1 METID
6 ALIVG
11 GGPSGL
17 TAAVYLARYRRSLVL
32 IDAGEPRAR
41 WIPTSH
47 NIPGFPD
54 GISGIDLLGRMRRHA
69 RRYGARLLAGQVT
82 ALRREGDG
90 FLAQT
95 GAGPIRARAVL
106 LATGVVNTPP
116 PLVDRAA
123 HDAAVAAGRLRY
135 CPVCDGYEAGGSRI
149 AVLGAD
155 SHGVAEALFLRRWS
169 ADITLL
175 PARFDDISEADR
187 ARLAAAGA
195 ELVDTPVTN
204 ITFDADGIAL
214 TLADG
219 RALRFDTL
227 YPALG
232 TAPRSDLARQLGCAL
247 TEAGCVTADS
257 HLMTSVE
264 GVWSTGDVVAGL
276 DQVAVATGQAA
287 IAATALHNWLT
298 ARDG

>member
-11 GGPSGL
+11 GGPAGL
-17 TAAVYLARYRRSLVL
+17 TAAVYLARYKRSLAL

-54 GISGIDLLGRMRRHA
+54 GISGDELLDRMRRHA
-69 RRYGARLLAGQVT
+69 ERYGARPTPGTVT
-82 ALRREGDG
+82 AIVRDGEG
-90 FLAQT
+90 FRAET
-95 GAGPIRARAVL
+95 SAGAIRARAVL
-106 LATGVVNTPP
+106 MATGVVNKRPP
-116 PLVDRAA
+116 QVADAG

-135 CPVCDGYEAGGSRI
+135 CPVCDGYEAAGQRI

-155 SHGVAEALFLRRWS
+155 SHGVEEALFLRRWS
-169 ADITLL
+169 ADITLV
-175 PARFDDISEADR
+175 PSRFEDVSAADR
-187 ARLAAAGA
+187 ARLEAAGGR
-195 ELVDTPVTN
+195 LIDTAVN
-204 ITFDADGIAL
+204 AIGFDADGVTL
-214 TLADG
+214 RLADG
-219 RALRFDTL
+219 ATERFDTL

-232 TAPRSDLARQLGCAL
+232 SEPRSDLGRQLGARL
-247 TEAGCVTADS
+247 TSAGCVTADS
-257 HLMTSVE
+257 HMMTTVE
-264 GVWSTGDVVAGL
+264 GVWTTGDVVAGL

-298 ARDG
+298 AKEV